1 MTRFELATPRTPCV
15 YATRLRHIP
24 NGQIYVYYDSYIYII
39 MKLKV
44 VFYLLFFSL
53 LSCNKTTDNHP
64 NIIIFLTD
72 DQGWGDLS
80 FHGNTNIQT
89 PNIDNIAK
97 NGVSFNRFY
106 VSPVCS
112 PTRAELLTGKYFVR
126 SGVNGV
132 TKGYERMNIEHEL
145 ISDFLK
151 NENYNT
157 GLFGKWHNG
166 SQPPYHPNNRGF
178 NEFYG
183 FTAGHWGDY
192 FNPVLE
198 NNGKIVRGDGYII
211 DDITNKSISFMENSD
226 SPFFTLITY
235 NTPHSPMQVPD
246 SFFENIE
253 VNLQGRYADK
263 ENKIKTQA
271 ALAMVENIDY
281 NVGKVIN
288 SLKKNNKYE
297 NTIIIFFSDNGPNGN
312 RWNLEMKE
320 RKGSTN
326 EGGVR
331 VPFFIQWPK
340 KIKSGLVVEQITSVM
355 DVFPSLIDLMNFDS
369 KNNFDG
375 ISFKKYL
382 SNPTLIDNDR
392 KIFSYWGQRISVRDN
407 NFILDHN
414 DSLYDLKNDLSQTKP
429 VNNKFSSNYLSL
441 KKSKDD
447 WINDVISNYDN
458 SQRRAFTVNYDESRY
473 THLPARDADFTGDL
487 TRSSIHAN
495 DSFIENWTSEEDY
508 IYWNV
513 NSLNSGMNKVS
524 LYYTLP
530 ETSSG
535 TQLTLE
541 FMDNKIKKD
550 IMIPHNPTLEGM
562 KEDRIK
568 RIESYTKD
576 FKKITFGDLFFE
588 KGESILKLKTSKLK
602 GKKSIDFWL
611 LVLEKTE

>member
-1 MTRFELATPRTPCV
+1 M
-15 YATRLRHIP
+15 
-24 NGQIYVYYDSYIYII
+24 
-39 MKLKV
+39 
-44 VFYLLFFSL
+44 LFFSL
-53 LSCNKTTDNHP
+53 LSCIKTTDNHP

-369 KNNFDG
+369 KNNFFAG
-375 ISFKKYL
+375 HS
-382 SNPTLIDNDR
+382 
-392 KIFSYWGQRISVRDN
+392 
-407 NFILDHN
+407 
-414 DSLYDLKNDLSQTKP
+414 
-429 VNNKFSSNYLSL
+429 
-441 KKSKDD
+441 
-447 WINDVISNYDN
+447 
-458 SQRRAFTVNYDESRY
+458 
-473 THLPARDADFTGDL
+473 
-487 TRSSIHAN
+487 
-495 DSFIENWTSEEDY
+495 
-508 IYWNV
+508 
-513 NSLNSGMNKVS
+513 
-524 LYYTLP
+524 
-530 ETSSG
+530 
-535 TQLTLE
+535 
-541 FMDNKIKKD
+541 
-550 IMIPHNPTLEGM
+550 
-562 KEDRIK
+562 
-568 RIESYTKD
+568 
-576 FKKITFGDLFFE
+576 
-588 KGESILKLKTSKLK
+588 
-602 GKKSIDFWL
+602 
-611 LVLEKTE
+611 

>member
-1 MTRFELATPRTPCV
+1 
-15 YATRLRHIP
+15 
-24 NGQIYVYYDSYIYII
+24 

-44 VFYLLFFSL
+44 VFYLLFLSL
-53 LSCNKTTDNHP
+53 LSCNKTIDNHP

-89 PNIDNIAK
+89 PNIDDIAK

-132 TKGYERMNIEHEL
+132 TKGYERMNIDHEL
-145 ISDFLK
+145 ISDFLYK
-151 NENYNT
+151 ENYNT

-288 SLKKNNKYE
+288 SLKESNKYE

-340 KIKSGLVVEQITSVM
+340 KIRKGLVVEQITSVM

-382 SNPTLIDNDR
+382 SNPTLIDNER
-392 KIFSYWGQRISVRDN
+392 KIFSFWGQRISVRDN

-429 VNNKFSSNYLSL
+429 VNNKFLSNYLTL

-447 WINDVISNYDN
+447 WINDVVSNYDN
-458 SQRRAFTVNYDESRY
+458 SQRLAFTVNYDESIY

-487 TRSSIHAN
+487 SRSSIHAN

-508 IYWNV
+508 IYWNI
-513 NSLNSGMNKVS
+513 NSLSSGMNEVS

-530 ETSSG
+530 ESSSG
-535 TQLTLE
+535 TQLSLE
-541 FMDNKIKKD
+541 FMDNKITKD
-550 IMIPHNPTLEGM
+550 IMISYNPGLEGM
-562 KEDRIK
+562 QEDRIK

-576 FKKITFGDLFFE
+576 FKKITLGDLFFE
-588 KGESILKLKTSKLK
+588 KGESVLKLKTTKLK
-602 GKKSIDFWL
+602 GRKSIDFWL
-611 LVLEKTE
+611 LVLEKID